1 MGLKVSA
8 ITNKHTELVFND
20 DDRLYL
26 VAADTPSPTEF
37 QSQVMEG
44 RVMKQIIGGISK
56 TIISPSEL
64 LDIYLSPI
72 SLVSDT
78 FENPSIIVPQ
88 QFVIK
93 FDYATTAYATEFTL
107 EIKENPDNPD
117 SIVELTD
124 VLKFTADKLYSV
136 IPPNDIRECYVE
148 NLDLVVRGKA
158 ANPTLGDSTLTIWTI
173 YKVIEL

>member
-44 RVMKQIIGGISK
+44 RVIKQIIGGITK
-56 TIISPSEL
+56 TIITPSEL

-107 EIKENPDNPD
+107 EIKENPDN
-117 SIVELTD
+117 I
-124 VLKFTADKLYSV
+124 
-136 IPPNDIRECYVE
+136 
-148 NLDLVVRGKA
+148 
-158 ANPTLGDSTLTIWTI
+158 
-173 YKVIEL
+173 